1 MGYGGGI
8 GFLAGQGRIEA
19 GLRTFKY
26 AETKIDNSK
35 LFEKSD
41 NLVFN
46 LNLVSASVSGKLSSI
61 NLIFGNLE
69 HFKFGSDIVLEF
81 TIPIL

>member
-1 MGYGGGI
+1 MH
-8 GFLAGQGRIEA
+8 AGQGRIEA

-26 AETKIDNSK
+26 AETKIDNST

-46 LNLVSASVSGKLSSI
+46 LNFVTPFGSGKI
-61 NLIFGNLE
+61 GGMNLIVGNLE
-69 HFKFGSDIVLEF
+69 HFKFGRDPIVLEF